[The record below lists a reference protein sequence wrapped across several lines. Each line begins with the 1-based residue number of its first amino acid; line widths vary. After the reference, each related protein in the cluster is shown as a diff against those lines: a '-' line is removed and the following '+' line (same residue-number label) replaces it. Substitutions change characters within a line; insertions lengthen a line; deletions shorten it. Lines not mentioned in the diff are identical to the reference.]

1 MNDVQQFVVK
11 PHSQSIEQQYQA
23 TSECWNLVVD
33 EGLLQVY
40 IYTYTYTY
48 ISRTSRII
56 ILYNEI
62 KDVKEKYQF
71 TKELNE
77 FEAEKVVCSMVKLSV
92 TKVDATRLFCI
103 CAYYI

>member
-1 MNDVQQFVVK
+1 MTCSSLSLSLIHRASSNNIK
-11 PHSQSIEQQYQA
+11 
-23 TSECWNLVVD
+23 
-33 EGLLQVY
+33 LLQNVGIWLWTKVCYRY

>member
-1 MNDVQQFVVK
+1 MTCSSLSLSLIHRASNNNIK
-11 PHSQSIEQQYQA
+11 
-23 TSECWNLVVD
+23 
-33 EGLLQVY
+33 LLQNVGIWLWTKVCYRY

-77 FEAEKVVCSMVKLSV
+77 FEAGKVVCSMVKLSV
-92 TKVDATRLFCI
+92 TKVDAILHMRLLHI
-103 CAYYI
+103 IG

>member
-1 MNDVQQFVVK
+1 MTCSSLSLSLIHRASSNNIK
-11 PHSQSIEQQYQA
+11 
-23 TSECWNLVVD
+23 
-33 EGLLQVY
+33 LLQNVGIWLWTKVCYRY

-77 FEAEKVVCSMVKLSV
+77 FEAGKVVCSMVKLSV

>member
-40 IYTYTYTY
+40 TYFSY
-48 ISRTSRII
+48 
-56 ILYNEI
+56 I
-62 KDVKEKYQF
+62 KD
-71 TKELNE
+71 N
-77 FEAEKVVCSMVKLSV
+77 
-92 TKVDATRLFCI
+92 
-103 CAYYI
+103 YII